1 MNASKLVLHRKLT
14 PEHLVHSFKRCSCFI
29 YREKATLQKSLEQ
42 LNTEMQRLRSQQD
55 ELVTSR
61 NDVVQQVRDPGHYE
75 LL

>member
-1 MNASKLVLHRKLT
+1 M
-14 PEHLVHSFKRCSCFI
+14 FMFI

-61 NDVVQQVRDPGHYE
+61 NDVVQQVRDPGH
-75 LL
+75 